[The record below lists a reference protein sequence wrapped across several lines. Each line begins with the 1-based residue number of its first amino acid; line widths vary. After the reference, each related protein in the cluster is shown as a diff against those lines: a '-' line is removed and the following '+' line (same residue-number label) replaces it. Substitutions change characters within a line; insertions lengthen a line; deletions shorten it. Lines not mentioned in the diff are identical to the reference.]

1 MAIEKSLFFDSVEE
15 DRSYTADQFASYFR
29 QFLTDGIKN
38 GGTNLQVTTATGMNV
53 TVDYGT
59 ALIQGY
65 AYWLENDGSGKKTLA
80 VPAAEGQPRIDRVV
94 VRLDLST
101 AVRTA
106 AVAILK
112 GTAATNPYPP
122 DLTRSSNVYELSLAQ
137 IHVPA
142 GAAYISSASIA
153 DERYNSNVCGLINS
167 LIELDATTFQQRAE
181 QILDDLANQGYL
193 PIDAETFGGKSADS
207 AKLNGK
213 EASEFADKTHSHSQ
227 GDVADLATALAGKS
241 DTNHKHEAGD
251 ITSGKLAIARIPTGT
266 TSTTVALGNHTHS
279 GYAPTTHSHSGSQVV
294 ISYGLSDPPTLP
306 TGQIYVKIS

>member
-65 AYWLENDGSGKKTLA
+65 AYWLENDGSGKKTLV

-101 AVRTA
+101 AVRA
-106 AVAILK
+106 ASVAILK

-142 GAAYISSASIA
+142 GAASISSASIA

-181 QILDDLANQGYL
+181 QILDDLENQGYL
-193 PIDAETFGGKSADS
+193 PVDGKAADS
-207 AKLNGK
+207 SKLNGK
-213 EASEFADKTHSHSQ
+213 EAHEFANTSHTHVL
-227 GDVADLATALAGKS
+227 GDTIGLSPALDGKS
-241 DTNHKHEAGD
+241 DTTHKHSADD
-251 ITSGKLAIARIPTGT
+251 ITSGTLDVARIPTGT
-266 TSTTVALGNHTHS
+266 KATEVAKGNHTHS

-306 TGQIYVKIS
+306 PGQIYVKIS